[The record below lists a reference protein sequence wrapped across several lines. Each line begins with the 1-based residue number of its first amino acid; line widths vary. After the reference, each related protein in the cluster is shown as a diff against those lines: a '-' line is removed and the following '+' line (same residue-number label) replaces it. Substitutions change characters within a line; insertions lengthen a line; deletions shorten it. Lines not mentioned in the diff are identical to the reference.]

1 MKKSIRMI
9 VIAVS
14 LGFVTLVPCIALA
27 QDQPASNMEI
37 VREKLR
43 ADKKLL
49 VAQAMGL
56 TESESKDFWPLY
68 ETYQKDLIKLADR
81 EIEIIKEYAR
91 VYKSMTNEE
100 AAKLMNEF
108 LDIEGDYQQT
118 RREYVPK
125 FRGLLSDIKV
135 ARYFQIENKIKALV
149 DYELAELIPLIGEKG
164 E

>member
-1 MKKSIRMI
+1 MKRSIRMI
-9 VIAVS
+9 VIAIS
-14 LGFVTLVPCIALA
+14 LGFVTVVPCIALA

-49 VAQAMGL
+49 IAQAMGL
-56 TESESKDFWPLY
+56 TEREATNFWPLY
-68 ETYQKDLIKLADR
+68 EIYQKDLIKLADR
-81 EIEIIKEYAR
+81 EIELIKEYAR

-125 FRGLLSDIKV
+125 FRGVLSDIKV
-135 ARYFQIENKIKALV
+135 ARYFQIENKINALV
-149 DYELAELIPLIGEKG
+149 DFELAEKIPLIGE
-164 E
+164 

>member
-27 QDQPASNMEI
+27 GDEPASTMEI

-49 VAQAMGL
+49 VAQAMEL
-56 TESESKDFWPLY
+56 TQSEADKFWPVY
-68 ETYQKDLIKLADR
+68 ESYQKDLIKLADR
-81 EIEIIKEYAR
+81 EIELIKEYAR
-91 VYKSMTNEE
+91 TYKSMTNEE
-100 AAKLMNEF
+100 AAKLMSEF

-125 FRGLLSDIKV
+125 FRDMLSDIKV

-149 DYELAELIPLIGEKG
+149 DYELADKIPLIGE
-164 E
+164 

>member
-9 VIAVS
+9 LIAVS

-27 QDQPASNMEI
+27 QDQPASTMEI

-49 VAQAMGL
+49 VAQAMEL
-56 TESESKDFWPLY
+56 TQSEADKFWPVY
-68 ETYQKDLIKLADR
+68 ESYQKDLIKLADR
-81 EIEIIKEYAR
+81 EIELIKEYAR
-91 VYKSMTNEE
+91 TYKSMTNEE
-100 AAKLMNEF
+100 AAKLMSEF

-125 FRGLLSDIKV
+125 FRDILSDIKV

-149 DYELAELIPLIGEKG
+149 DFELAEKIPLIGE
-164 E
+164 